1 MSDTGDQGPLPP
13 DQVQSCSF
21 CGRSSTQVE
30 VMVTGPHDAY
40 ICERCVWSSVQVV
53 QQGHKQEE
61 VALPMEEV
69 PLPQEI
75 KSELDRYIVGQEQA
89 KKTIAVA
96 VYNHYKRIH
105 SHSQDDDGVEIEKS
119 NILLVG
125 PTGTGKTLIAQ
136 TLARFLNVPF
146 AIADATALTEAG
158 YVGEDVENILVRLL
172 QAADFEIA
180 RAERGIIYID
190 EMDKISRK
198 DVNVS
203 ITRDVSGQGVQQALL
218 KILEGTVAS
227 VPPKG
232 GRKHP
237 EQNLLN
243 VDTRNILFICGGTFE
258 GLEEIIQHRVDDTSM
273 GFGAD
278 VKSHSDADAI
288 ALRHQLEPEDLVR
301 FGFIPEIVGRLP
313 VICALE
319 DLKEEALLAILT
331 RPRNALIKQYQKLF
345 GMEGIK
351 LTFEKAALKEVVRQ
365 AMKRK
370 SGARGLRS
378 ILETAMLDIMYELPA
393 LEGVEGCIIT
403 LKVLTEGAE
412 PELVRRKRA

>member
-1 MSDTGDQGPLPP
+1 MDGSGDQRPLPP
-13 DQVQSCSF
+13 DQIQTCSF
-21 CGRSSTQVE
+21 CGRSSTEVE
-30 VMVTGPHDAY
+30 VMVAGPTDSY
-40 ICERCVWSSVQVV
+40 ICERCVWSSVQIV
-53 QQGHKQEE
+53 QQGYPRTEE
-61 VALPMEEV
+61 PPLGDV

-75 KSELDRYIVGQEQA
+75 KHELDEYIIGQEQA
-89 KKTIAVA
+89 KKTVAVA

-105 SHSQDDDGVEIEKS
+105 SRLQKDNTVEIEKS
-119 NILLVG
+119 NILLLG

-172 QAADFEIA
+172 QAADFDIP
-180 RAERGIIYID
+180 RAEQGIVYID
-190 EMDKISRK
+190 EIDKISRK
-198 DVNVS
+198 EMNIS

-237 EQNLLN
+237 EQNLLSI
-243 VDTRNILFICGGTFE
+243 DTRNILFICGGTFE
-258 GLEEIIQHRVDDTSM
+258 GLEEIIQHRVDDSSI
-273 GFGAD
+273 GFGAE
-278 VKSHSDADAI
+278 VKAKPDDDGTQ
-288 ALRHQLEPEDLVR
+288 LRRQMEPEDLVR
-301 FGFIPEIVGRLP
+301 FGFIPELVGRLP
-313 VICALE
+313 AVSVLE
-319 DLKEEALLAILT
+319 ELNEEALLTILT
-331 RPRNALIKQYQKLF
+331 KPRNALLKQYQKLF
-345 GMEGIK
+345 EMEGVD
-351 LTFEKAALKEVVRQ
+351 LVFQPAALDEVVRL

-378 ILETAMLDIMYELPA
+378 ILESAMLDIMYELPG
-393 LEGVEGCIIT
+393 LKGVEQCIVT
-403 LKVLTEGAE
+403 PAVLTEGAG